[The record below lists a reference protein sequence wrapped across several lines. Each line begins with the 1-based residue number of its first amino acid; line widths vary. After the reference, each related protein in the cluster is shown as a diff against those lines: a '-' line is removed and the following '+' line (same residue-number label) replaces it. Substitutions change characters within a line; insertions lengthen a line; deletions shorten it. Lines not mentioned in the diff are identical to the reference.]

1 MIGAGALAALLI
13 GGAAVAGWLVGGAA
27 GQEILVISAMLGVI
41 LLLLAN
47 SYNHVWVGSRKEVQR
62 LHEELARQQGFLR
75 ELSPLPS
82 LEDCAAHI
90 VAATAERLRCGRV
103 SLMLPDDNQEYLRIA
118 AARGLPKDV
127 VRDTWV
133 PIGEGVAGQVF
144 RQDRPIHVSDVR
156 TTPTASMLPADSW
169 AYMSAPLLLSG
180 MQWGTTR
187 VGVLNVAE
195 PIGRDDF
202 SMEDEFVFSNLCQ
215 AASVALYNQMVIG
228 TVKKGNVEVLETLI
242 NALEARDNYTR
253 GHSERVSEIAT
264 AIGTR
269 LSFRGESL
277 EQLRTAARLHDVGKI
292 GIPDAILAKRG
303 PLTDEERATIRRH
316 TDIGV
321 KILSQASFL
330 PATMEAVRGH
340 HERLDGRGYYGL
352 TRREIPIAA
361 RIIAVADSLDAM
373 TSARPYRD
381 ALTLADALEELR
393 RGRGRQ
399 FDEACVDAITQAI
412 AAGELADLWPAASVV
427 EAAPSP
433 QASPAV

>member
-1 MIGAGALAALLI
+1 MIGAGALAVVLI
-13 GGAAVAGWLVGGAA
+13 GGAAVAGRFVGGAV
-27 GQEILVISAMLGVI
+27 GKELLVIAAMLGVI
-41 LLLLAN
+41 VLLVVN
-47 SYNHVWVGSRKEVQR
+47 SYNHVWVGSRREVQR
-62 LHEELARQQGFLR
+62 LHEELAKQQGFLR

-90 VAATAERLRCGRV
+90 VKATAERLRCRRASV
-103 SLMLPDDNQEYLRIA
+103 MLPDDNHDYLRIA
-118 AARGLPKDV
+118 AACGLPEDV
-127 VRDTWV
+127 VRDTCV

-156 TTPTASMLPADSW
+156 RTSAAPTFPVDSW

-180 MQWGTTR
+180 MQWGATR

-195 PIGRDDF
+195 PIGRADF
-202 SMEDEFVFSNLCQ
+202 TMEDEFVFSNLCQ

-228 TVKKGNVEVLETLI
+228 RVKKGNVEVLETLI
-242 NALEARDNYTR
+242 SALEARDKYTR

-269 LSFRGESL
+269 LSFHGESL

-292 GIPDAILAKRG
+292 GIPDAILAKQG
-303 PLTDEERATIRRH
+303 PLTDGERATIRRH

-361 RIIAVADSLDAM
+361 RIIAVADALDAM
-373 TSARPYRD
+373 TSERPYRC
-381 ALTLADALEELR
+381 ALTLAEALAELD

-399 FDEACVDAITQAI
+399 FDEACVDALGQAI
-412 AAGELADLWPAASVV
+412 AAGELTHLLPGTSALAPA
-427 EAAPSP
+427 PLP
-433 QASPAV
+433 QALPAV